1 MKRKSSNKLN
11 DDLMAGLK
19 DKITTPDKA
28 VSLVQSGD
36 SVFVGTACATPRTLI
51 QALETRGISIYDVQ
65 MFHFLTDG
73 AVPFYEG
80 EPDTRFQH
88 KVFFVGTDMRETV
101 KQGKADY
108 IPISIAQV
116 PGLIE
121 NGRIAIDVAIVQV
134 SPPDEHGYVS
144 LGVSVDIT
152 RAAVMKAKKVI
163 AEINPNMP
171 RTLGDTFIPVDRF
184 DQMVLVDMPVIEY
197 EHAPADA
204 VAEQIARYVARIVDN
219 GSTLQI
225 GLGRIPNEMLKY
237 LTERRNLGI
246 HSDVITDPIID
257 LIEKGVITG
266 NEKSIHPG
274 QVVASYC
281 MGTKRLYSMIN
292 MNPMFSFKPIDYVCD
307 PAILASNNKFVSVS
321 QAFAVDLTGQ
331 VCSDQFEGEFYSGVS
346 SQPDFLRGAANSL
359 GGKPIICLS
368 STIDDGKESR
378 IRPSLLEGEG
388 VTISR
393 SDVHYVITE
402 YGTAYLLGKSIR
414 DRALSLIEIAHP
426 SFRTTLLE
434 EGKRLGYLRPDQTL
448 KSKVAYPEKEEREVE
463 LKDGKKVLI
472 RPAKASDARGLQE
485 IFYNLTLEDIRTRFF
500 TYLKSLSVSEAEY
513 LCNVDYE
520 NEMALMA
527 VTGERENEIV
537 VGSSCYF
544 VDQTTNIAEVAYMI
558 LPEWQGVGL
567 GSSLQKR
574 MTEYAKS
581 KGLRGFRA
589 DILPENVK
597 MMRLAQQG
605 KNISIKPSG
614 GVAEVT
620 TLFDEN

>member
-1 MKRKSSNKLN
+1 MKRKPKNVLN
-11 DDLMAGLK
+11 DNIMRGVK

-28 VSLVQSGD
+28 VSLVRSGD
-36 SVFVGTACATPRTLI
+36 RVFVGTACATPRKLI
-51 QALETRGISIYDVQ
+51 EALETRGMIIHDVQ
-65 MFHFLTDG
+65 MIHFLTDG
-73 AVPFYEG
+73 TVPMVNG
-80 EPDTRFQH
+80 KPDTKYQH
-88 KVFFVGTDMRETV
+88 KVFFVGTDMKETI

-116 PGLIE
+116 PTLIE
-121 NGRIAIDVAIVQV
+121 NGKITIDVAMIQV
-134 SPPDEHGYVS
+134 SPPDTHGYVS

-171 RTLGDTFIPVDRF
+171 TTLGDTFIPVDRI
-184 DQMVLVDMPVIEY
+184 DKMVLVDTPIIEY
-197 EHAPADA
+197 QHAPIDA
-204 VAEQIARYVARIVDN
+204 VAEQIAKYVARIVDN

-237 LTERRNLGI
+237 LTESKDLGI
-246 HSDVITDPIID
+246 HTDVITDPIVD

-266 NEKSIHPG
+266 KEKSTHPG
-274 QVVASYC
+274 QVVTSYC
-281 MGTKRLYSMIN
+281 MGTKRLYRMIH
-292 MNPMFSFKPIDYVCD
+292 MNPKFSFKPIDYVCD
-307 PAILASNNKFVSVS
+307 PAILARTNKFVSVS

-346 SQPDFLRGAANSL
+346 SQPDFLRGAANSP
-359 GGKPIICLS
+359 GGKPIICLP
-368 STIDDGKESR
+368 STTDDGKKSR
-378 IRPSLLEGEG
+378 IRPLLLEGEG

-402 YGTAYLLGKSIR
+402 YGMAYLFGKSSR

-426 SFRTTLLE
+426 SFRETLLE
-434 EGKRLGYLRPDQTL
+434 EGKRLGYLRHDQTL
-448 KSKVAYPEKEEREVE
+448 HSKVAYPEKEEQEVE

-472 RPAKASDARGLQE
+472 RPAKASDVRGLQE
-485 IFYNLTLEDIRTRFF
+485 IFYSLPLEDIRTRFF
-500 TYLKSLSVSEAEY
+500 ICLKSLSVSEAEY

-558 LPEWQGVGL
+558 LPEWQGIGL
-567 GSSLQKR
+567 GAALQKR

-581 KGLRGFRA
+581 KGIRGFRA
-589 DILPENVK
+589 DILPENTK

-605 KNISIKPSG
+605 ENVSIKPSG

-620 TLFDEN
+620 TLFDEK

>member
-1 MKRKSSNKLN
+1 MKRKSSNVLKG
-11 DDLMAGLK
+11 DPVAGLK
-19 DKITTPDKA
+19 DKVTIPDKA
-28 VSLVQSGD
+28 VSIVQSGD
-36 SVFVGTACATPRTLI
+36 RVFVGTACATPRTLI
-51 QALETRGISIYDVQ
+51 QALETWGAYIRDVQ
-65 MFHFLTDG
+65 MIHFLTDG
-73 AVPFYEG
+73 AVPSSEG
-80 EPDTRFQH
+80 ESATKFQH
-88 KVFFVGTDMRETV
+88 KVFFVGTDMKETV

-121 NGRIAIDVAIVQV
+121 NGRIAIDVAMVQV

-171 RTLGDTFIPVDRF
+171 KTLGDTIIPMDRF
-184 DQMVLVDMPVIEY
+184 DQMVLVDTPVIEY
-197 EHAPADA
+197 EHTPADA
-204 VAEQIARYVARIVDN
+204 VAEQIARYVARIIDN
-219 GSTLQI
+219 GSTIQI

-246 HSDVITDPIID
+246 HSDVITDPVID

-266 NEKSIHPG
+266 KEKAIHPG

-281 MGTKRLYSMIN
+281 MGTKRLYDMIH
-292 MNPMFSFKPIDYVCD
+292 MNPMFLFKPIDYVCD
-307 PAILASNNKFVSVS
+307 PAILSGNNKFVSVS

-331 VCSDQFEGEFYSGVS
+331 VCSDQFAGEFYSGVS
-346 SQPDFLRGAANSL
+346 SQPDFLRGAANSP
-359 GGKPIICLS
+359 GGKPIICLP
-368 STIDDGKESR
+368 STTDDGKESR
-378 IRPSLLEGEG
+378 IRPLLHEGEG

-402 YGTAYLLGKSIR
+402 YGIAYLLGKSIR

-426 SFRTTLLE
+426 SFREMLLD
-434 EGKRLGYLRPDQTL
+434 EGKRLRYLRQDQTL
-448 KSKVAYPEKEEREVE
+448 KSKVAYPEKEEREIG
-463 LKDGKKVLI
+463 LKDGKKVII

-485 IFYNLTLEDIRTRFF
+485 IFYNLPLEDIRTRFF
-500 TYLKSLSVSEAEY
+500 TYMKSLSVSEAEY

-520 NEMALMA
+520 NEMAFMA

-558 LPEWQGVGL
+558 LSEWQGLGL
-567 GSSLQKR
+567 GSALQDR

-589 DILPENVK
+589 DILPENIK

-605 KNISIKPSG
+605 ENVSLKTAD
-614 GVAEVT
+614 GVADVT
-620 TLFDEN
+620 TLFGNE